1 MSYRIKYTGEKK
13 LINPIYVTDTYISDI
28 DDDTWWEMLEIA
40 EWQEKMSNLLDD
52 FSRKHNWQ
60 WQAGINGR
68 SGGYVVLSSITLLLW
83 LSGDT
88 DDCQSAAMR
97 R

>member
-1 MSYRIKYTGEKK
+1 MCNRIKYTEEKK

-52 FSRKHNWQ
+52 FSRKHN
-60 WQAGINGR
+60 
-68 SGGYVVLSSITLLLW
+68 
-83 LSGDT
+83 
-88 DDCQSAAMR
+88 
-97 R
+97 

>member
-1 MSYRIKYTGEKK
+1 M
-13 LINPIYVTDTYISDI
+13 INPIYVTDTYISDI

-68 SGGYVVLSSITLLLW
+68 SGGCIGGRYVNGRFVTGS
-83 LSGDT
+83 
-88 DDCQSAAMR
+88 DCGGILTGCGN
-97 R
+97 